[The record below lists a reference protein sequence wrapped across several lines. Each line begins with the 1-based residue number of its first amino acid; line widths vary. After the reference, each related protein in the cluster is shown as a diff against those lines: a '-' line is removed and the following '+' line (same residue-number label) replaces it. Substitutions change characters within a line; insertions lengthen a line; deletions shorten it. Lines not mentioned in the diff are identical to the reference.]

1 MINNEPNH
9 NKNNKLKIVIPIIV
23 AVLILIV
30 WIIKNGNNNQISN
43 LNQKQSDPLVTEA
56 LTEQNSS
63 DFALH
68 VTSNLD
74 MEQLKS
80 YGLPIIIDFG
90 ADSCIPCKEMAPV
103 LEELN
108 ESLRG
113 KAIIKFVDVWKYKE
127 IGENFPIQVI
137 PTQFFFDKDGNPY
150 SPSDDLDI
158 KLTKYNKNDSNE
170 HVYTVHEGGLT
181 KDQMLTVLKELG
193 LR

>member
-23 AVLILIV
+23 AALILIV

>member
-23 AVLILIV
+23 AALILIV
-30 WIIKNGNNNQISN
+30 WIIKNGNDNQISN

-127 IGENFPIQVI
+127 IGQNFPIQVI

>member
-23 AVLILIV
+23 AALILIV

-63 DFALH
+63 EFALR

-127 IGENFPIQVI
+127 IGQNFPIQVI

>member
-23 AVLILIV
+23 AALILIV
-30 WIIKNGNNNQISN
+30 WIIKNGNDNQISN
-43 LNQKQSDPLVTEA
+43 LNQKQSDSLVTEA

-127 IGENFPIQVI
+127 IGQNFPIQVI